1 MTKKVHWLR
10 KSIDEESWLMN
21 DMILHDDCRF
31 IDRQTILVV
40 KSLLWLKIGTTLKSC
55 NDIVEWGHFYA
66 IYEGWRMKD
75 GGFDT
80 D

>member
-21 DMILHDDCRF
+21 DMIYDRRF

-40 KSLLWLKIGTTLKSC
+40 KSLLGLKIGTTLKSC
-55 NDIVEWGHFYA
+55 NDIEEWGHFYA